1 MFAIQKVNLDEQS
14 QLWEMED
21 AMLGNPCER
30 QIDKILLSMV
40 IF

>member
-14 QLWEMED
+14 QLWGMED

-30 QIDKILLSMV
+30 QID
-40 IF
+40 